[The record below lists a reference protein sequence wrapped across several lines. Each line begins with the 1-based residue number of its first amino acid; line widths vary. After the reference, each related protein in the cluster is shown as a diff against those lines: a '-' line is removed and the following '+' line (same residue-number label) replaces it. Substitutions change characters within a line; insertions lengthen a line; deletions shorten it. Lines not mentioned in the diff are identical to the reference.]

1 MEKKEKYYLY
11 VEGQEV
17 EVSRDIYT
25 EYYHYKNKEE
35 YFMKKL
41 KEGRT
46 KTDPVTKEKV
56 YLPSRED
63 SYDRLADTYGS
74 YYDGKSESIEDIII
88 KREDID
94 SLYKAINLLED
105 SEKELIMELFFWE
118 KSETGLAREK
128 GVSITTIRYHK
139 AKVLKKLKNLLL

>member
-17 EVSRDIYT
+17 EVSREVYT

-46 KTDPVTKEKV
+46 KTDPVTKEKI

-63 SYDRLADTYGS
+63 SYDRIADTYGFL
-74 YYDGKSESIEDIII
+74 YDRKSESIEDIII
-88 KREDID
+88 KKEDID
-94 SLYKAINLLED
+94 SLYRAINLLED
-105 SEKELIMELFFWE
+105 VEKEIIKELFFFD

-139 AKVLKKLKNLLL
+139 AKALKKLKILL